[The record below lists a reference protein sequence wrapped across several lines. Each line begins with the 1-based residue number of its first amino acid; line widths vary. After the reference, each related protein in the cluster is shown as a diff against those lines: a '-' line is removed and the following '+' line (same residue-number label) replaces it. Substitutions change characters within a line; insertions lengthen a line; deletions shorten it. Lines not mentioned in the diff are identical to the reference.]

1 MLDIVR
7 VSGLPVR
14 SCGKG
19 GKVSAYDLVIR
30 AGTVVDGNGGPPRT
44 ADVAITGGVIAE
56 VGPALGR
63 GRREVGADGAL
74 VTPGFVDIHTHYDG
88 QATWDERLLP
98 SSWHGVTTAVMGNCG
113 VGFAPATPGHR
124 QRLIEL
130 MEGIEDIPGTALHA
144 GLRWDWETFDQ
155 FLCSLAMRPHDIDF
169 ATQVPHAALRVHVMG
184 ERALAAEAAT
194 PDDVAAMAGLARAGV
209 EAGAL
214 GFTTSRTLNH
224 RSVTGELT
232 PTYDADVAE
241 VAGIAAGLGASGRG
255 VLQLVAD
262 FLDVQA
268 DLDVILAMARA
279 SGRPVSVSLIEIAP
293 RPGAFRQVLSGLAAA
308 SEEGLV
314 VRAQVAARAIGLL
327 MGLQCTLHPFMTNPV
342 WREIAGRPPAEQARV
357 MRGPAVKAAVL
368 AAQTDARNRNLIGGA
383 LIHKY
388 ELMYELTDPPSYEP
402 DPGDTIAARAAR
414 EGRAGDDLAYDILT
428 GDEGRAMLYVTAANY
443 VGGSLDS
450 VHEMLAHPCT
460 LPGLSDGG
468 AHVGTISDG
477 SFPTTLL
484 AHWAR
489 DRRSGRFPVEYIVQ
503 RQARDTARAV
513 GLGDRG
519 VLAPGYRADVNVIDL
534 DRLGLRRPEMHFDL
548 PGGGRRLLQR
558 AEGYLHTFVRGQET
572 YAAGEPTGA
581 LPGRLV
587 RGAQPAPAGS

>member
-1 MLDIVR
+1 
-7 VSGLPVR
+7 VSIF
-14 SCGKG
+14 
-19 GKVSAYDLVIR
+19 DLVIR
-30 AGTVVDGNGGPPRT
+30 GGTVVDGSGSPGRT
-44 ADVAITGGVIAE
+44 ADVGIDGGIVTD
-56 VGPALGR
+56 VGHGLGR
-63 GRREVGADGAL
+63 GRREVSADGAL

-88 QATWDERLLP
+88 QASWDERLLP
-98 SSWHGVTTAVMGNCG
+98 SSWHGVTTVVMGNCG
-113 VGFAPATPGHR
+113 VGFAPATAGHR
-124 QRLIEL
+124 QRLIDL

-144 GLRWDWETFDQ
+144 GLSWDWESFDDY
-155 FLCSLAMRPHDIDF
+155 LSSLAARPHDIDF

-184 ERALAAEAAT
+184 DRALAGEPAS
-194 PDDVAAMAGLARAGV
+194 PDDVAAMARLARSGV

-232 PTYDADVAE
+232 PTYDTDVAE
-241 VAGIAAGLGASGRG
+241 LAGIAAELGAAGQG

-262 FLDVQA
+262 FLDPGA
-268 DLDVILAMARA
+268 DLDVILEMARA
-279 SGRPVSVSLIEIAP
+279 SGRPVSVSLVQFP
-293 RPGAFRQVLSGLAAA
+293 LRPGAYREVLSRLAAA

-342 WREIAGRPPAEQARV
+342 WGDIGGLPVTEQARV
-357 MRGPAVKAAVL
+357 MRDPGFKAAVL
-368 AAQTDARNRNLIGGA
+368 AAQTDARNRNLIGGR

-388 ELMYELTDPPSYEP
+388 DLMYELTDPPTYEP
-402 DPGDTIAARAAR
+402 DPRDSIAARAAR
-414 EGRAGDDLAYDILT
+414 DGRTGEDLVYDIITGDD
-428 GDEGRAMLYVTAANY
+428 GQAMVYVMSANY
-443 VGGSLDS
+443 VSGNLDA

-489 DRRSGRFPVEYIVQ
+489 DRRRGRFPVEYIVQ
-503 RQARDTARAV
+503 QQARDTARAV
-513 GLGDRG
+513 GLDDRG

-534 DRLGLRRPEMHFDL
+534 DRLRLRRPEMHFDL

-572 YAAGEPTGA
+572 YADGEPTEA
-581 LPGRLV
+581 LPGRLI
-587 RGAQPAPAGS
+587 RGARPAPASS

>member
-1 MLDIVR
+1 
-7 VSGLPVR
+7 
-14 SCGKG
+14 
-19 GKVSAYDLVIR
+19 VSAYDLVIR
-30 AGTVVDGNGGPPRT
+30 GGTVVDGNGGRPRT

-63 GRREVGADGAL
+63 GRREVGAAGAL

-155 FLCSLAMRPHDIDF
+155 FLCSLAMRSHDIDF

-184 ERALAAEAAT
+184 ERALAGEAAT
-194 PDDVAAMAGLARAGV
+194 ADDVAAMAGLARAGV

-414 EGRAGDDLAYDILT
+414 EGRAGEDLAYDILT

>member
-1 MLDIVR
+1 
-7 VSGLPVR
+7 VSIF
-14 SCGKG
+14 
-19 GKVSAYDLVIR
+19 DLVIR
-30 AGTVVDGNGGPPRT
+30 GGTVVDGSGGPGRT
-44 ADVAITGGVIAE
+44 ADVGIDGGIVTD
-56 VGPALGR
+56 VGHGLGR
-63 GRREVGADGAL
+63 GRREVSADGAL

-88 QATWDERLLP
+88 QASWDERLLP
-98 SSWHGVTTAVMGNCG
+98 SSWHGVTTVVMGNCG
-113 VGFAPATPGHR
+113 VGFAPATAGHR
-124 QRLIEL
+124 QRLIDL

-144 GLRWDWETFDQ
+144 GLSWDWESFDDY
-155 FLCSLAMRPHDIDF
+155 LSSLAARPHDIDF

-184 ERALAAEAAT
+184 DRALAGEPAS
-194 PDDVAAMAGLARAGV
+194 PDDVTAMARLARSGV

-232 PTYDADVAE
+232 PTYDTDVAE
-241 VAGIAAGLGASGRG
+241 LAGIAAELGAAGQG

-262 FLDVQA
+262 FLDPGA
-268 DLDVILAMARA
+268 DLDVILEMARA
-279 SGRPVSVSLIEIAP
+279 SGRPVSVSLAQFP
-293 RPGAFRQVLSGLAAA
+293 LRPGAYREVLSRLAAA

-342 WREIAGRPPAEQARV
+342 WGDIGGLPVTEQARV
-357 MRGPAVKAAVL
+357 MRDPGFKAAVL
-368 AAQTDARNRNLIGGA
+368 AAQTDARNRNLIGGR

-388 ELMYELTDPPSYEP
+388 DLMYELTDPPTYEP
-402 DPGDTIAARAAR
+402 DPRDSIAARAAR
-414 EGRAGDDLAYDILT
+414 DGRTGEDLVYDIITGDD
-428 GDEGRAMLYVTAANY
+428 GQAMVYVMSANY
-443 VGGSLDS
+443 VSGNLDA

-489 DRRSGRFPVEYIVQ
+489 DRRRGRFPVEYIVQ
-503 RQARDTARAV
+503 QQARDTARAV
-513 GLGDRG
+513 GLDDRG

-534 DRLGLRRPEMHFDL
+534 DRLRLRRPEMHFDL

-572 YAAGEPTGA
+572 YAGGEPTEA
-581 LPGRLV
+581 LPGRLI
-587 RGAQPAPAGS
+587 RGARPAPASS

>member
-1 MLDIVR
+1 
-7 VSGLPVR
+7 VSVF
-14 SCGKG
+14 
-19 GKVSAYDLVIR
+19 DLVIR
-30 AGTVVDGNGGPPRT
+30 GGTVVDGNGGPPRS
-44 ADVAITGGVIAE
+44 ADVGITGGIVVD
-56 VGPALGR
+56 VGQGLGR
-63 GRREVGADGAL
+63 GRREVSADGAV

-88 QATWDERLLP
+88 QASWDERLLP
-98 SSWHGVTTAVMGNCG
+98 SSWHGVTTVVMGNCG

-124 QRLIEL
+124 QRLIDL

-144 GLRWDWETFDQ
+144 GLSWDWETFDEY
-155 FLCSLAMRPHDIDF
+155 LRSLTARPHDIDL

-184 ERALAAEAAT
+184 DRALAGEPAT
-194 PDDVAAMAGLARAGV
+194 PDDVIAMARLARAGV
-209 EAGAL
+209 ESGAL

-232 PTYDADVAE
+232 PTYDTDVAE
-241 VAGIAAGLGASGRG
+241 LAGIASELGAAGQG

-262 FLDVQA
+262 FLDVEA

-279 SGRPVSVSLIEIAP
+279 SGRPVSVSLVQFP
-293 RPGAFRQVLSGLAAA
+293 LRPVAYREVLSRLAAA
-308 SEEGLV
+308 NEAGLQ
-314 VRAQVAARAIGLL
+314 VRAQVAARAVGLL
-327 MGLQCTLHPFMTNPV
+327 MGLPCTLHPFMANPV
-342 WREIAGRPPAEQARV
+342 WSDVAGLPLAEQARV
-357 MRGPAVKAAVL
+357 MRDPAFKTAVL
-368 AAQTDARNRNLIGGA
+368 AAQTDAKNRNLIGGR

-388 ELMYELTDPPSYEP
+388 ELMYELTDPPEYEP
-402 DPGDTIAARAAR
+402 DPSDSIAARAAR
-414 EGRAGDDLAYDILT
+414 EGRTGADLVYDIIT
-428 GDEGRAMLYVTAANY
+428 RDDGRAMVYVMSSNY
-443 VGGSLDS
+443 VSGNLDA

-489 DRRSGRFPVEYIVQ
+489 DRRDRFPVEYIVQ

-513 GLGDRG
+513 GLDDRG
-519 VLAPGYRADVNVIDL
+519 VLAPGYRADVNVIDFG
-534 DRLGLRRPEMHFDL
+534 RLRLRRPEMRFDL

-558 AEGYLHTFVRGQET
+558 AEGYLHTFVRGEET
-572 YAAGEPTGA
+572 YAGGEPTDA

-587 RGAQPAPAGS
+587 RGAQPTPAAT

>member
-1 MLDIVR
+1 
-7 VSGLPVR
+7 VSIF
-14 SCGKG
+14 
-19 GKVSAYDLVIR
+19 DLVIR
-30 AGTVVDGNGGPPRT
+30 GGTVVDGSGSPGRT
-44 ADVAITGGVIAE
+44 ADVGIDGGIVTD
-56 VGPALGR
+56 VGHGLGR
-63 GRREVGADGAL
+63 GRREVSADGAL

-88 QATWDERLLP
+88 QASWDERLLP
-98 SSWHGVTTAVMGNCG
+98 SSWHGVTTVVMGNCG
-113 VGFAPATPGHR
+113 VGFAPATAGHR
-124 QRLIEL
+124 QRLIDL

-144 GLRWDWETFDQ
+144 GLSWDWESFDDY
-155 FLCSLAMRPHDIDF
+155 LSSLAARPHDIDF

-184 ERALAAEAAT
+184 DRALAGEPAS
-194 PDDVAAMAGLARAGV
+194 PDDVAAMARLARSGV

-232 PTYDADVAE
+232 PTYDTDVAE
-241 VAGIAAGLGASGRG
+241 LAGIAAELGAAGQG

-262 FLDVQA
+262 FLDPGA
-268 DLDVILAMARA
+268 DLDVILEMARA
-279 SGRPVSVSLIEIAP
+279 SGRPVSVSLVQFP
-293 RPGAFRQVLSGLAAA
+293 LRPGAYREVLSRLAAA

-342 WREIAGRPPAEQARV
+342 WGDIGGLPVTEQARV
-357 MRGPAVKAAVL
+357 MRDPGFKAAVL
-368 AAQTDARNRNLIGGA
+368 AAQTDARNRNLIGGR

-388 ELMYELTDPPSYEP
+388 DLMYELTDPPTYEP
-402 DPGDTIAARAAR
+402 DPRDSIAARAAR
-414 EGRAGDDLAYDILT
+414 DGRTGEDLVYDIITGDD
-428 GDEGRAMLYVTAANY
+428 GQAMVYVMSANY
-443 VGGSLDS
+443 VSGNLDA

-489 DRRSGRFPVEYIVQ
+489 DRRRGRFPVEYIVQ
-503 RQARDTARAV
+503 QQARDTARAV
-513 GLGDRG
+513 GLDDRG

-534 DRLGLRRPEMHFDL
+534 DRLRLRRPEMHFDL

-572 YAAGEPTGA
+572 YAGGEPTEA
-581 LPGRLV
+581 LPGRLI
-587 RGAQPAPAGS
+587 RGARPAPASS

>member
-1 MLDIVR
+1 
-7 VSGLPVR
+7 VSVF
-14 SCGKG
+14 
-19 GKVSAYDLVIR
+19 DLVIR
-30 AGTVVDGNGGPPRT
+30 GGTVVDGSGGPART
-44 ADVAITGGVIAE
+44 ADVGIDGGIVTD
-56 VGPALGR
+56 VGHGLGR
-63 GRREVGADGAL
+63 GRREVSADGAL

-88 QATWDERLLP
+88 QASWDERLLP
-98 SSWHGVTTAVMGNCG
+98 SSWHGVTTVVMGNCG
-113 VGFAPATPGHR
+113 VGFAPATAGHR
-124 QRLIEL
+124 QRLIDL

-144 GLRWDWETFDQ
+144 GLSWDWESFDDY
-155 FLCSLAMRPHDIDF
+155 LCSLAARPHDIDF

-184 ERALAAEAAT
+184 DRALAGEPAS
-194 PDDVAAMAGLARAGV
+194 PDDVAAMARLARSGV

-241 VAGIAAGLGASGRG
+241 LAGIAAELGAAGRG

-262 FLDVQA
+262 FLDPGKDV
-268 DLDVILAMARA
+268 DVILEMARA
-279 SGRPVSVSLIEIAP
+279 SGRPVSVSLVQFP
-293 RPGAFRQVLSGLAAA
+293 LRPGAYREVLSRLAAA

-342 WREIAGRPPAEQARV
+342 WGDIAGLPVAEQAR
-357 MRGPAVKAAVL
+357 MMLDPGFKAAVL
-368 AAQTDARNRNLIGGA
+368 AAQTDARNRNLIGGR

-388 ELMYELTDPPSYEP
+388 ELMYELTDPPAYEP
-402 DPGDTIAARAAR
+402 DPRDSIAARAAR
-414 EGRAGDDLAYDILT
+414 DGRTGEDLVYDIIT
-428 GDEGRAMLYVTAANY
+428 GHDGQAMVYVMSANY
-443 VGGSLDS
+443 VSGNLDA

-489 DRRSGRFPVEYIVQ
+489 DRRRGRFPVEYVVQ

-513 GLGDRG
+513 GLDDRG

-534 DRLGLRRPEMHFDL
+534 DRLRLRRPEMHFDL

-558 AEGYLHTFVRGQET
+558 AEGYVHTFVRGQET
-572 YAAGEPTGA
+572 YADGEPTDA
-581 LPGRLV
+581 LPGRLI
-587 RGAQPAPAGS
+587 RGAQPAPAIS